1 MKSAAINQIGNASG
15 AAAATSG
22 AVGGLI
28 EFYPAI
34 SLSISAATFLVFLVF
49 KWLHYQL
56 AKKHHDK
63 NSED

>member
-1 MKSAAINQIGNASG
+1 MKTTAMNQIGNASG

-34 SLSISAATFLVFLVF
+34 SLSISAATFVVFLVF
-49 KWLHYQL
+49 KWLHYRL
-56 AKKHHDK
+56 AKKRHDK
-63 NSED
+63 DQD